1 MLETIFRLPV
11 GQGIG
16 ITARTSQNEGFNRI
30 KLVYTSKLI
39 DYSVS
44 YQTRHAEGV
53 IEMELAKLLIKIII
67 QKLKSQRHCRLR
79 GNVVISVMTIGI
91 TVVLSPLKALID
103 DQVFE
108 LINAEIPCCGL
119 YASTA
124 QPVNYN
130 YQQKVFCVDQR
141 RESGVLLL
149 LWKSDMIK
157 IIVAIN
163 AFGMGINVPD
173 IRIVI
178 HADFPIFQLYVKEC
192 SVFSEGPEVL
202 NHVRYF
208 NKYCKQI
215 LVNYFSWQGDPMTE
229 EVIDAIIKV
238 NNNK

>member
-1 MLETIFRLPV
+1 MLEQYL
-11 GQGIG
+11 
-16 ITARTSQNEGFNRI
+16 GFQLD
-30 KLVYTSKLI
+30 KELVSLHELHKMKHLIEFYTSKLI
-39 DYSVS
+39 DYSAS

-53 IEMELAKLLIKIII
+53 IEMQQIRNVGQVEKCNWDQELAKLLIKIII

-108 LINAEIPCCGL
+108 LINAEIPCYGL

-130 YQQKVFCVDQR
+130 YQQKVFRVDQR
-141 RESGVLLL
+141 S
-149 LWKSDMIK
+149 
-157 IIVAIN
+157 
-163 AFGMGINVPD
+163 
-173 IRIVI
+173 
-178 HADFPIFQLYVKEC
+178 

-208 NKYCKQI
+208 SKYCKQI
-215 LVNYFSWQGDPMTE
+215 LVNYFSWQGDPMPE

-238 NNNK
+238 KQQVNRNDVVDVFR